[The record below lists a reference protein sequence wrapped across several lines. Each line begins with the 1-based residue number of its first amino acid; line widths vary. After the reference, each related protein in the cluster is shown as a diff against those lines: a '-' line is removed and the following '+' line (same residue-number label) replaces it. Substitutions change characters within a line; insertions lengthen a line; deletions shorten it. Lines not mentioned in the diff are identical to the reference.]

1 MPPWKW
7 VPQFSPYPQLKC
19 LMKHSTFYSSLPS
32 RRWQNLS
39 LQELGNKI
47 NMMALTADWT
57 APWITLQRNATNG
70 AWLLVRG
77 LVKRPG
83 KARPNRLSNSTLEFH
98 QTTYQKPYAIIAYS
112 ESLAILPQVQC
123 PSLRWMPTPPFT
135 MPIQGMFAKD
145 FRLWFLQIVELISE
159 ATISTGSF
167 CWLIISAMTAWSLRS
182 SITQELTVHRVYHI

>member
-98 QTTYQKPYAIIAYS
+98 QTTYQKPYPIPIW
-112 ESLAILPQVQC
+112 LPC
-123 PSLRWMPTPPFT
+123 WRHASRAPRFKPC
-135 MPIQGMFAKD
+135 I
-145 FRLWFLQIVELISE
+145 RLILQI
-159 ATISTGSF
+159 A
-167 CWLIISAMTAWSLRS
+167 LIITEYDGSLRS
-182 SITQELTVHRVYHI
+182 EARPIPHCCRHI